1 MGGNDIVETITVKP
15 PVELTSDTFAS
26 DINLRHV
33 DFQGGVTS
41 IYESTFWN
49 CPKME
54 KIIEH
59 KLAFSFGLCP
69 SSILLII
76 KRPNLFYVTEV

>member
-33 DFQGGVTS
+33 DFQGGVAG

-49 CPKME
+49 CPK
-54 KIIEH
+54 
-59 KLAFSFGLCP
+59 
-69 SSILLII
+69 I
-76 KRPNLFYVTEV
+76 KK

>member
-33 DFQGGVTS
+33 DFRGGVTGIS
-41 IYESTFWN
+41 ESTFWN
-49 CPKME
+49 CT
-54 KIIEH
+54 KI
-59 KLAFSFGLCP
+59 K
-69 SSILLII
+69 
-76 KRPNLFYVTEV
+76 K